1 MVCRRAYNLL
11 GHREDRECGKADKEK
26 EGRIQKGEGFKIYK
40 GARKDTESSKAYDLL
55 RYEEG

>member
-11 GHREDRECGKADKEK
+11 GRRECGKADKEK
-26 EGRIQKGEGFKIYK
+26 EGRIQKVKGFKIYK
-40 GARKDTESSKAYDLL
+40 GTGKDTESSKAYDLL